1 MHSQMIVSASAFLCF
16 HGRISV
22 LELDECYRTNI
33 CFFSLLLGESAL
45 IAYVNGILEN
55 IEEGNAVVDVNG
67 FGINVN
73 ISGSTMDKMPGIGES
88 VKLYTYTNVKEDA
101 FTLFGFLSRDELNLF
116 KMLITVNGIGPK
128 GGLSILSVMSP
139 DDLRFAIMA
148 GDSASISKAPGIGK
162 KTAERITLELRDKIK
177 VSEDDML
184 SGGAA
189 LTPDISG
196 DGAFPARDETVA
208 ALVALGYNSALAM
221 KAVRKVLGANPDAAE
236 NTEKL
241 LKLAL
246 KEMF

>member
-1 MHSQMIVSASAFLCF
+1 M
-16 HGRISV
+16 
-22 LELDECYRTNI
+22 
-33 CFFSLLLGESAL
+33 
-45 IAYVNGILEN
+45 IAYVNGILES

-67 FGINVN
+67 FGINVA
-73 ISGSTMDKMPGIGES
+73 ISGSTYDRMPGIGEV

-101 FTLFGFLSRDELNLF
+101 FNLFGFLSKDELNLF

-177 VSEDDML
+177 VSADDML
-184 SGGAA
+184 GSASVSAA
-189 LTPDISG
+189 DLDG
-196 DGAFPARDETVA
+196 DGTNVARDEAVA
-208 ALVALGYNSALAM
+208 ALVALGYNQGDAL
-221 KAVRKVLGANPDAAE
+221 KAVRKVLSANPDAAE
-236 NTEKL
+236 DTEAL

>member
-1 MHSQMIVSASAFLCF
+1 M
-16 HGRISV
+16 
-22 LELDECYRTNI
+22 
-33 CFFSLLLGESAL
+33 
-45 IAYVNGILEN
+45 IAYVNGILES

-67 FGINVN
+67 FGINVG
-73 ISGSTMDKMPGIGES
+73 ISGSTMDRMPGVGEM

-101 FTLFGFLSRDELNLF
+101 FNLFGFLSRDELNLF

-128 GGLSILSVMSP
+128 AGLSILSVMTP

-148 GDSASISKAPGIGK
+148 GDIGAIAKAPGIGK

-184 SGGAA
+184 SGGAVV
-189 LTPDISG
+189 TGNDIT
-196 DGAFPARDETVA
+196 DGSNPARDEAVA
-208 ALVALGYNSALAM
+208 ALVALGYNSSEAM
-221 KAVRKVLGANPDAAE
+221 KAVRKVLATNTEAGDD
-236 NTEKL
+236 TEKL

>member
-1 MHSQMIVSASAFLCF
+1 M
-16 HGRISV
+16 
-22 LELDECYRTNI
+22 
-33 CFFSLLLGESAL
+33 
-45 IAYVNGILEN
+45 IAYVNGILEYL
-55 IEEGNAVVDVNG
+55 EEGLAVVDVNG
-67 FGINVN
+67 IGVNVFV
-73 ISGSTMDKMPGIGES
+73 SGSTMDKMPGIGET

-139 DDLRFAIMA
+139 DDLRFAIMS

-177 VSEDDML
+177 MSEDDML
-184 SGGAA
+184 SESN
-189 LTPDISG
+189 ISSSDVSS
-196 DGAFPARDETVA
+196 DGASLARDEAVA
-208 ALVALGYNSALAM
+208 ALVALGYNSSDSL
-221 KAVRKVLGANPDAAE
+221 KAVRKVLSANPQAAE
-236 NTEKL
+236 DTEKL